1 VSLRRTALRG
11 GAICSR
17 FVGGI
22 ELARAV
28 SPMRILVVDDSP
40 PRRRLLTALLTTAG
54 HDVLTAANG
63 TAALELLERETVEAV
78 VSDVKMPIMDGF
90 QLCHALRRD
99 PRWTRL
105 PFIFYS
111 SVFIGNRAQELGM
124 DLGATAYLD
133 AKRVPPEKVGK
144 EIERLVSRI
153 VGAEYRDAL
162 VRLHDDLEFARR
174 YHAVVLSS
182 LGTAHAG
189 VRDTISSNVDAL
201 DEILSR
207 LDRERRALAQRT
219 DVVVP
224 IEELNRL
231 RELSDYLGD
240 TMNTPLGVILGGA
253 AAAGAPSEAASD
265 AAASVRATVRRLN
278 ELVRRIA
285 RRDGAPT
292 ETAADG

>member
-1 VSLRRTALRG
+1 
-11 GAICSR
+11 
-17 FVGGI
+17 
-22 ELARAV
+22 
-28 SPMRILVVDDSP
+28 MRVLVVDDSP
-40 PRRRLLTALLTTAG
+40 PRRRLLTVLLTTAG
-54 HDVLTAANG
+54 HDVVTAANG
-63 TAALELLERETVEAV
+63 AAALELLEGEAVEAV
-78 VSDVKMPIMDGF
+78 VSDVKMPRMDGF

-99 PRWTRL
+99 ARWARL

-111 SVFIGNRAQELGM
+111 SVFIGDRAQELGM

-144 EIERLVSRI
+144 EIDRLVGRI
-153 VGAEYRDAL
+153 VSAEYRETL

-182 LGTAHAG
+182 LGTAPGG

-201 DEILSR
+201 DQILSR
-207 LDRERRALAQRT
+207 LDTERRALAKGR

-224 IEELNRL
+224 VEELNRL

-240 TMNTPLGVILGGA
+240 SINTPLGVILGGA
-253 AAAGAPSEAASD
+253 GRTATDVSSEAAND

-278 ELVRRIA
+278 ELVRNIT
-285 RRDGAPT
+285 RRDRAPM